1 MEEEIIEAESEC
13 EDNTEALLK
22 KYDDRRSQK
31 IEDIIAMQTM
41 MCLIAG
47 AILLGV
53 HLLYPE
59 IFVPVFSKV
68 RRLISDEN
76 EIMPNLIDYAEK
88 LWK

>member
-1 MEEEIIEAESEC
+1 MKEKIIEAESEC
-13 EDNTEALLK
+13 EDSTEALLK
-22 KYDDRRSQK
+22 KYDDRKSQK

-41 MCLIAG
+41 MCLLAG
-47 AILLGV
+47 AVLIGI

-59 IFVPVFSKV
+59 IFVPVFSKF